1 MIIKIRQIRFIWER
15 DKMKKET
22 IFWERYIEPNSI
34 RATWELSSSV
44 REWDETIVGISA
56 GMTNRESRYRSAAT
70 TQLFH

>member
-1 MIIKIRQIRFIWER
+1 
-15 DKMKKET
+15 MKKET

-34 RATWELSSSV
+34 RATWELSV